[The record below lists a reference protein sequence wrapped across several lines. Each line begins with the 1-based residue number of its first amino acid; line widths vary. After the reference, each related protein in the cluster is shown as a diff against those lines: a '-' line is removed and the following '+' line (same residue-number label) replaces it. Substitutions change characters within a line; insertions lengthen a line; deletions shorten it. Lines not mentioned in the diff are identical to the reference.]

1 MQEIYGVKGMHC
13 QSCVRKIE
21 QGMASFAKTVRV
33 SLSEAQ
39 LYLTDPLISFDTLKN
54 RLAEIG
60 AYELVP
66 QNKKSTAF
74 TGLQP
79 YLPLLLIVSYL
90 AVASCASMS
99 NVSDWMRHFMA
110 GFFLVFS
117 FFKLL
122 NIRAFADG
130 YAKYDLLAMR
140 WQPYGFVYPFCELG
154 LGLAYLFDWR
164 MQGVLLATLTL
175 TLFSACGVIQ
185 SMRQKQEIRCACL
198 GNLLNVPLST
208 VTLIEDLGMAA
219 MAVFMLI
226 S

>member
-1 MQEIYGVKGMHC
+1 MQEIYSVKGMHC

-21 QGMASFAKTVRV
+21 QGMASFAKSVQV
-33 SLSEAQ
+33 NLSEAQ
-39 LYLTDPLISFDTLKN
+39 LYLTDPLISFDELKT
-54 RLAEIG
+54 RLAGIG
-60 AYELVP
+60 AYELIP
-66 QNKKSTAF
+66 QKKKSPAF
-74 TGLQP
+74 IAFQP
-79 YLPLLLIVSYL
+79 YFPLLLIVAYL
-90 AVASCASMS
+90 VVASCASMS

-122 NIRAFADG
+122 NIHAFADG
-130 YAKYDLLAMR
+130 YSKYDLLAMR
-140 WQPYGFVYPFCELG
+140 WKPYGFIYPFCELG
-154 LGLAYLFDWR
+154 LGLSYLFDWQIR
-164 MQGVLLATLTL
+164 GVLLATLVL
-175 TLFSACGVIQ
+175 TLFGACGVIQ

-226 S
+226 V

>member
-1 MQEIYGVKGMHC
+1 MQEIYSVKGMHC

-21 QGMASFAKTVRV
+21 QGMASFAKSVRV

-39 LYLTDPLISFDTLKN
+39 LYLTDPLISFDELKT
-54 RLAEIG
+54 RLAGIG
-60 AYELVP
+60 AYELMP
-66 QNKKSTAF
+66 QKKTSTAF
-74 TGLQP
+74 IGLQP

-130 YAKYDLLAMR
+130 YSKYDLLAMR
-140 WQPYGFVYPFCELG
+140 WQPYGYVYPFCELG
-154 LGLAYLFDWR
+154 LGLAYLFNWQMR
-164 MQGVLLATLTL
+164 GVLLATLVL
-175 TLFSACGVIQ
+175 TLFGACGVVQ
-185 SMRQKQEIRCACL
+185 SMCRKEEIRCACL

-226 S
+226 G